1 MITFAFVFG
10 DLLEHVRNVDDNSVA
25 EDSDAFRQ
33 NDSRRQEVEGEVSV
47 ADDDG
52 VAGVVAAGAASNHV
66 DAFAGEK
73 VNKFAWKPLILR
85 RV

>member
-25 EDSDAFRQ
+25 EDSDTFRQ

-47 ADDDG
+47 ANDDS
-52 VAGVVAAGAASNHV
+52 VAGVVAASAASHNV